1 MAYGLRPVGVGYG
14 GVSGYN
20 NGGFVEVPISTD
32 AAVDIYTGDFVEWVN
47 DASGAGS
54 AGVVRQAND
63 ATGETPNTTDTTFGV
78 AVGFR
83 YVTAGGT
90 PTWSQFYDQS
100 ASNTEAFAFVC
111 ADPNQIYLIQSDG
124 AITIEDVG
132 KNAPVDGFAVNE
144 GSSTTGLSG
153 IQLDYSDLAVT
164 AADALR
170 VVGIPDD
177 GTNRGSATPNVLVRI
192 NTAVLFSDQG
202 TGIV

>member
-14 GVSGYN
+14 GLSGYN

-32 AAVDIYTGDFVEWVN
+32 AAVDIYTGDFLEYVN

-63 ATGETPNTTDTTFGV
+63 ATGETPTTSTANTMGV

-83 YVTAGGT
+83 YVTASGT

-111 ADPNQIYLIQSDG
+111 ADPNQIYLIQSD
-124 AITIEDVG
+124 ITL
-132 KNAPVDGFAVNE
+132 N
-144 GSSTTGLSG
+144 
-153 IQLDYSDLAVT
+153 YY
-164 AADALR
+164 
-170 VVGIPDD
+170 
-177 GTNRGSATPNVLVRI
+177 
-192 NTAVLFSDQG
+192 
-202 TGIV
+202 